1 MSFNLIARP
10 FWEDD
15 DFLPTAWTPSTG
27 VTISEDEKSVY
38 VSVSTPGL
46 AESDL
51 DVKFDKGV
59 LWVNGEKKE
68 EEDDKKRKFY
78 RRSESRFD
86 YRVTVPGDIDTSV
99 EPDAVYKNGI
109 MTVKFSKS
117 PRSQPKKITVKSSK

>member
-1 MSFNLIARP
+1 MFSPLLGLRP
-10 FWEDD
+10 R
-15 DFLPTAWTPSTG
+15 

-59 LWVNGEKKE
+59 LWVNGEKKK